1 MSSTLLWER
10 MEERI
15 ARKVRRFA
23 GVAGVAVKDLTGGQ
37 TLSIN
42 GDEVFPTASTIKI
55 HVLTQLLAR
64 AERGE
69 LDLDQPMRITPEM
82 HVPGSGVLASM
93 ERDVELT
100 VLDVAVLMIIVSDNT
115 ATNLCIDMAGIDD
128 TNALLRDLGL
138 TETTLRRK
146 MQDRAAIARSDE
158 NVATPAECVAML
170 EHLQAGRPSPWVAE
184 QCLSIIKKS
193 KASPLSQAIPAG
205 IPLANKPGGMD
216 RVRCDA
222 GIVYLPNRPYAI
234 AVMTKFALGNVQQ
247 QDRFIVDVASTVHK
261 TMTALDN
268 DQRLRPGRAREPI
281 GDATRRPA
289 PAMPSA
295 PA

>member
-10 MEERI
+10 LEKRVS
-15 ARKVRRFA
+15 RKVRKFA
-23 GVAGVAVKDLTGGQ
+23 GVAGVAVKDLNGGQ

-55 HVLTQLLAR
+55 HILTQLLAR

-69 LDLDQPMRITPEM
+69 LDINETMRITSDV

-93 ERDVELT
+93 ERDVELSI
-100 VLDVAVLMIIVSDNT
+100 LDVAVLMIIVSDNT
-115 ATNLCIDMAGIDD
+115 ATNLCIDMAGIEG

-138 TETTLRRK
+138 TKTMLRRK
-146 MQDRAAIARSDE
+146 MQDKAAVARNDE
-158 NVATPAECVAML
+158 NVSTPAECVAML

-193 KASPLSQAIPAG
+193 KASPLSQVVPTG
-205 IPLANKPGGMD
+205 VPLANKPGGMD

-234 AVMTKFALGNVQQ
+234 AVMTKFALGTVPQ
-247 QDRFIVDVASTVHK
+247 QDRFIVDVASTVHQS
-261 TMTALDN
+261 MLALDSTN
-268 DQRLRPGRAREPI
+268 DYGLGVPQYR
-281 GDATRRPA
+281 
-289 PAMPSA
+289 
-295 PA
+295 